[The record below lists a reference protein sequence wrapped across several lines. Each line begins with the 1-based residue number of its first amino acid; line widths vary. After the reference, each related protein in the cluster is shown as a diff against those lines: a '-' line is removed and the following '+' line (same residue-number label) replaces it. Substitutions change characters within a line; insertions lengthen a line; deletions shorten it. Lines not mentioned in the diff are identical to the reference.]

1 MPGGVPAVS
10 KNCAGVW
17 KNGGRRDIVVLWE
30 SSLGICRVVGAAAKQ
45 RIDVRI
51 DNYRIENEIGRGG
64 IATVYLAIQKS
75 LGRKVALKIMSP
87 ALAAEPNFT
96 ERFIRE
102 GRTVAQLTHPNIVTI
117 HDIGVSD
124 YHHYIAMEYVEGGN
138 LPQYMQDKPNPL
150 WCLTVIRQV
159 ASALGYAHAQ
169 GFVHRD
175 VKPENVLF
183 RNNGTAVLTDFG
195 IAKSIESEAQ
205 LTTIGTIVGTPR
217 YMSPEQADGRGT
229 DPRSD
234 IYALG
239 VILFEMLAGH
249 PPYQGPDSMSTLYAH
264 VHEPIPSLPL
274 PMQPLQ
280 PLVDSML
287 AKRAQDRVPD
297 CKTLVNIIRL
307 VLRDGKVPILPDTS
321 RTPLS
326 ALPDISGADD
336 IVGSGSRR
344 APGKER
350 RRRMWRAQTDDDLSS
365 PAVLVRRAL
374 AAAVPVTVLIALVY
388 AITPDTRLVSEV
400 DTVQPVSIP
409 SPQTV
414 STPSVTLP
422 QETFAEASPPPMVTF
437 LYEPPTVK
445 SEEGRAI
452 RRRVEPQTPTLDQAQ
467 IDRLIAQ
474 ARRQV
479 EREQL
484 AHPAG
489 DNALETYQTVLEAAP
504 DDERAKHGLEGL
516 AAQHLKL
523 ARQES
528 SANDFGKALLYA
540 ERGLA
545 AIPNHRNLQSLKDL
559 AEKNLDAEASF
570 GRAETYY
577 YGRGVR
583 VDYARAV
590 EWYQRAA
597 LNGHA
602 EAQFSLAVSYANGQ
616 GIAQNESAALQWFRR
631 AAVQG
636 DLEAQYFLGLGLLF
650 GEFPDPDEA
659 ANWIQR
665 VAESKYAPSYRVLSW
680 LYTTGTGTPQSIKES
695 IRWSVKG
702 AVKGSGRDPDRKAV
716 GRWEIQFKEASSSET
731 VPDPDRP

>member
-1 MPGGVPAVS
+1 M
-10 KNCAGVW
+10 
-17 KNGGRRDIVVLWE
+17 
-30 SSLGICRVVGAAAKQ
+30 GAAAKQ

-64 IATVYLAIQKS
+64 IATVYLAVQKS

-159 ASALGYAHAQ
+159 AGALGYAHAQ

-217 YMSPEQADGRGT
+217 YMSPEQANGRGT

-239 VILFEMLAGH
+239 VILFEMLAGQ

-264 VHEPIPSLPL
+264 VHEPIPSLPA
-274 PMQPLQ
+274 PMQALQ

-297 CKTLVNIIRL
+297 CETLVNIIRL
-307 VLRDGKVPILPDTS
+307 VLRDGKVPILPS

-336 IVGSGSRR
+336 IVGSSGGGPRR

-350 RRRMWRAQTDDDLSS
+350 RRRMWRTQTDDDLSS
-365 PAVLVRRAL
+365 PAVLVRWAL

-388 AITPDTRLVSEV
+388 AITPDTPVVSEV
-400 DTVQPVSIP
+400 DTSQPVSIP

-414 STPSVTLP
+414 STPSLTPP

-437 LYEPPTVK
+437 LYEPPAVK
-445 SEEGRAI
+445 SDKRRAT
-452 RRRVEPQTPTLDQAQ
+452 RRRVATPAVEPQTPTLDQAQ
-467 IDRLIAQ
+467 IDRLIVQAQ
-474 ARRQV
+474 RQV
-479 EREQL
+479 ELEQL

-489 DNALETYQTVLEAAP
+489 DNALETYHIVLEAAP
-504 DDERAKHGLEGL
+504 DDERAKHGMEGL
-516 AAQHLKL
+516 AARYLKL

-528 SANDFGKALLYA
+528 SAKDFGKALLYA
-540 ERGLA
+540 ERGLD
-545 AIPNHRNLQSLKDL
+545 AIPNHQNLQSLKDY
-559 AEKNLDAEASF
+559 AEQNLDAEASF

-577 YGRGVR
+577 YGRGVG

-590 EWYQRAA
+590 EWYERAA

-616 GIAQNESAALQWFRR
+616 GITRNESAALQWFRR
-631 AAVQG
+631 AAAQG

-650 GEFPDPDEA
+650 GAFPDPDEA

-665 VAESKYAPSYRVLSW
+665 VAESKYKPSYRVLSW
-680 LYTTGTGTPQSIKES
+680 LYTTGTGTPQSLKES

-702 AVKGSGRDPDRKAV
+702 VVRGSDRDPDRKAV
-716 GRWEIQFKEASSSET
+716 GRWETQFEEVSSSGDELEK
-731 VPDPDRP
+731 DRP